1 MLSQASEY
9 VKPLV
14 PTFIGNCKLFE
25 QLEDRKLAKI
35 NRKFSLSGSTQARYT
50 ARDDQGLKAI
60 DPTPRRPAF
69 IEGHYFC
76 NSPSGT

>member
-35 NRKFSLSGSTQARYT
+35 NRKFSLKMRVDSDTGCQRVIRVCGGRVA
-50 ARDDQGLKAI
+50 GLSHEE
-60 DPTPRRPAF
+60 T
-69 IEGHYFC
+69 GG
-76 NSPSGT
+76 NG